1 VVDTNVLIAGLRR
14 SGPAGAVLDAW
25 VERRFQPCVST
36 ALALEYEEV
45 LVRKLGEARRESG
58 LRALQ
63 ALLARSEYVPVWF
76 TYRPT
81 SPDPA
86 DDLVVDC
93 VVNSLY
99 YLRTRHLN
107 STCMQG
113 QTKIWS
119 YLLSPFV
126 AFPEFRHVHHPQKQ
140 CCFVV
145 W

>member
-14 SGPAGAVLDAW
+14 SGPAGAILDAW

-93 VVNSLY
+93 VVNSRAILVTDN
-99 YLRTRHLN
+99 LRHFRGPSREL
-107 STCMQG
+107 G
-113 QTKIWS
+113 FR
-119 YLLSPFV
+119 LLRPV
-126 AFPEFRHVHHPQKQ
+126 EFIELLKEKDP
-140 CCFVV
+140 
-145 W
+145 

>member
-1 VVDTNVLIAGLRR
+1 VVDTIVLIAGLRR

-45 LVRKLGEARRESG
+45 LVWKLGEARRESG

-76 TYRPT
+76 TDRPT

-93 VVNSLY
+93 VVNSRAILVTDN
-99 YLRTRHLN
+99 LRHFRGPSRELGFR
-107 STCMQG
+107 MLRPVEF
-113 QTKIWS
+113 IE
-119 YLLSPFV
+119 LLKEKDP
-126 AFPEFRHVHHPQKQ
+126 
-140 CCFVV
+140 
-145 W
+145 

>member
-1 VVDTNVLIAGLRR
+1 MVDTNVLIAGLRR

-93 VVNSLY
+93 VVNSRAILVTDN
-99 YLRTRHLN
+99 LRHFRGPSGEL
-107 STCMQG
+107 G
-113 QTKIWS
+113 FR
-119 YLLSPFV
+119 LLRPV
-126 AFPEFRHVHHPQKQ
+126 EFIELLKEKDP
-140 CCFVV
+140 
-145 W
+145 